1 MRMLEV
7 LVQGWALGVALA
19 LAFGALM
26 LWARSREKA
35 AFNGGDCPDCGT
47 PWRHFDNDSQGG
59 RGYTC
64 DTCPRGVWV
73 SYPGID
79 GAPKRPL
86 TGAA

>member
-1 MRMLEV
+1 MKTL
-7 LVQGWALGVALA
+7 AILGVI

-26 LWARSREKA
+26 LWARSREKG

-47 PWRHFDNDSQGG
+47 PWRYYDTDSQGG

-64 DTCPRGVWV
+64 DTCSRGVWV

-79 GAPKRPL
+79 A
-86 TGAA
+86 